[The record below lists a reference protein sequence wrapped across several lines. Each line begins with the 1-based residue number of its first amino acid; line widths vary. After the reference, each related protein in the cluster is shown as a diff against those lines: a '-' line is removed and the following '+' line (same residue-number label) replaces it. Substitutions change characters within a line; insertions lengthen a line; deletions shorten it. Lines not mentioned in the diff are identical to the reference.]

1 MTERTPTQR
10 GDVLILRTDHSFT
23 LHAVGQVTRDG
34 QEDFETHVNV
44 KYATDRAAAVAKA
57 KALVEPGQRI
67 FFRHL
72 DSGDWSVISD

>member
-34 QEDFETHVNV
+34 QEDFATHVNV
-44 KYATDRAAAVAKA
+44 RYATDHATAVTEA
-57 KALVEPGQRI
+57 KALAGPGQRI

-72 DSGDWSVISD
+72 DSGDWSVISG